1 MKRLIFIL
9 IPVCLFIFLGC
20 SKEQSFEL
28 GINTPANGTLKDSLG
43 DCDSMSVNGTYT
55 EGTALNNTNTVVVAV
70 NVTVPGT
77 YRIATD
83 TANGISFIDSGFF
96 ATTGTYLVTLK
107 GSGTPIL
114 PITTDFTVTFGA
126 SFCDFSVTVAPG
138 TPTGNPNSADT
149 AWMFNDATRH
159 YQGHVD
165 SAVIRTSGGIV
176 YLRIYGKPATNDT
189 TVYIQLQQTS
199 ATPTGSYST
208 TSGMAVFEF
217 KTGAGATIYDSRQ
230 GDGSNLTF
238 TVTNYNTSTK
248 VLDATF
254 TGTAKDGAMAT
265 KTITNGKLKL
275 QVQ

>member
-1 MKRLIFIL
+1 MKRLIFLL

-20 SKEQSFEL
+20 QKETSFEL
-28 GINTPANGTLKDSLG
+28 GLNTPASGTLKDTLG

-55 EGTALNNTNTVVVAV
+55 EGQALTNTNTVVVAV

-83 TANGISFIDSGFF
+83 TSNGFSFIDSGFF

-114 PITTDFTVTFGA
+114 PVTTDFTVTFGS

-138 TPTGNPNSADT
+138 TPVGNPNAADT
-149 AWMFNDATRH
+149 AWMFNEGGMH
-159 YQGHVD
+159 FQGHVD
-165 SAVIRTSGGIV
+165 SAVVRTSGGIP
-176 YLRIYGKPATNDT
+176 YLRIYGKPATNDS
-189 TVYIQLQQTS
+189 TVFIQLQQT
-199 ATPTGSYST
+199 TPVPTGSYST
-208 TSGMAVFEF
+208 TSGMALFEF
-217 KTGAGATIYDSRQ
+217 KTGAGATVYESKQ

-238 TVTNYNTSTK
+238 TITNYNTSTK

-254 TGTAKDGAMAT
+254 SGTAKDGAAGT
-265 KTITNGKLKL
+265 KTITAGKLKV